1 MIFFTACILECVRIY
16 FKASCSISQTFK
28 PCNPLLEEL
37 SVSHRTKT
45 SVLQN
50 TVWERMY
57 WVGQKVHSGFSII
70 LSYGEKKN
78 TILRKKWNELLANS
92 ILKVV
97 KVSLSAAVK

>member
-1 MIFFTACILECVRIY
+1 MIFFTACTLEYVRIY

-28 PCNPLLEEL
+28 PCNPFLEEL
-37 SVSHRTKT
+37 SLSHGTKT

-50 TVWERMY
+50 TVWEMMY

-70 LSYGEKKN
+70 LSYGGKKK
-78 TILRKKWNELLANS
+78 TIVREKWNELSANS